1 MKNTL
6 SPMPPKTKK
15 LEEFHVI
22 GISVRTTNQDS
33 KSQKDI
39 GELFNIFFR
48 DNLIE
53 KIPDKV
59 SYDVYCIYT
68 EYESDFKA
76 PYTTV
81 IGCRVKS
88 LERVPIGLTGI
99 TVPTL
104 KYAVFK
110 SIGKLPESLERTWN
124 QIWQSSISRKYIAD
138 FDVYGQKAQNPNDAE
153 VDTYVSIN

>member
-1 MKNTL
+1 MTT
-6 SPMPPKTKK
+6 KTKR

-22 GISVRTTNQDS
+22 GISVRTSNKDG

-39 GELFNIFFR
+39 GELFGIFFR

-53 KIPDKV
+53 KIPNKENN
-59 SYDVYCIYT
+59 DVYCIYT

-81 IGCRVKS
+81 IGCKVTS
-88 LERVPIGLTGI
+88 LEKVPAELIGI

-104 KYAVFK
+104 KYLVFR
-110 SIGKLPESLERTWN
+110 STGRLPESVGKTWD
-124 QIWQSSISRKYIAD
+124 QIWQSGISRKYIAD

-153 VDTYVSIN
+153 VDTYISID

>member
-1 MKNTL
+1 MT
-6 SPMPPKTKK
+6 PKTKK

-22 GISVRTTNQDS
+22 GISVRTTNQGG

-39 GELFNIFFR
+39 GELFGIFFR

-53 KIPDKV
+53 KIPNKE
-59 SYDVYCIYT
+59 SNDVYCIYT

-76 PYTTV
+76 PYTAV
-81 IGCRVKS
+81 IGCKVTS
-88 LERVPIGLTGI
+88 LETVPAGLIKI

-104 KYAVFK
+104 KYLVFK
-110 SIGKLPESLERTWN
+110 SIGKLPESVGMTWN
-124 QIWQSSISRKYIAD
+124 QIWQSRISRKYIAD

-153 VDTYVSIN
+153 VDTYVSIK